1 MKTKLV
7 LWGSSANNEKVLIAM
22 ELRPDANKVDIFT
35 FPKAVATEEF
45 TTKMMEEWRSG
56 GEVEF
61 PEGHTHIERELA
73 VADSI
78 LPDDLKV
85 DRTELIQRAQTE
97 WHFLVLSTKLNQ
109 VYRTELDEFKDKVQQ
124 MTNYDGSMW
133 DSLKGFWDKVQGQV
147 QERNLFREHADL
159 LRDGINDLFGKL
171 KDMRTA
177 LNNEFET
184 KSVEAHSKFMAIL
197 DSVEERIKTS
207 AKSPSIFEDLKQMQT
222 DYRTAPM
229 TREHRNQVW
238 ERLDGAFKMAKGE
251 KPGGTTSGADFTSA
265 SARIQNRLEG
275 LNAAIAKMETST
287 NRDKE
292 ELDFQQKKIATTDGQ
307 LEAQIRQAKLR
318 MIQERYDSK
327 KVKLDEMLATRIEV
341 EKSLAA
347 AQEKDAK
354 RGIKPQ
360 EVAPVKQAVA
370 TAPET
375 IEIPAEVLAA
385 VAAAAPVVEEVAET
399 PAAVVEETPAV
410 EEVAAAVVE
419 EAPAVEE
426 VVAVAEEAAEVVEA
440 VAETV
445 VAEAPATES
454 FTETIEHIMEDTV
467 DTVKAVAE
475 VAAEKVEAFIES
487 LTDDKNA

>member
-7 LWGSSANNEKVLIAM
+7 LWGSDANNEKVLIAL

-35 FPKAVATEEF
+35 FPKATIATEEF
-45 TTKMMEEWRSG
+45 TTKMMEDWRNG
-56 GEVEF
+56 TAVDF

-85 DRTELIQRAQTE
+85 DRSELIQRAQTE

-109 VYRTELDEFKDKVQQ
+109 VYRTELDEMKEKVAALS
-124 MTNYDGSMW
+124 NYDGGMW

-159 LRDGINDLFGKL
+159 LRDGINDLFLKL

-177 LNNEFET
+177 LNNEFEV
-184 KSVEAHSKFMAIL
+184 KSVEAHSKFMAVL
-197 DSVEERIKTS
+197 DGVEERIKTNP
-207 AKSPSIFEDLKQMQT
+207 KTPSIFEELKQMQA
-222 DYRTAPM
+222 DYRTATM

-238 ERLDGAFKMAKGE
+238 ERLDATFKMAKGE
-251 KPGGTTSGADFTSA
+251 RPGAPQSGGDFTSA
-265 SARIQNRLEG
+265 SGRIQNRLDG
-275 LNAAIAKMETST
+275 LNAAIDKMQTST

-292 ELDFQQKKIATTDGQ
+292 ELDFQQKKIATSDGQ

-318 MIQERYDSK
+318 MVEERYVSK
-327 KVKLDEMLATRIEV
+327 KAKLDEMIATRVDV

-347 AQEKDAK
+347 ALEKDAK
-354 RGIKPQ
+354 RGIKPTPAAAPV
-360 EVAPVKQAVA
+360 EVAA

-375 IEIPAEVLAA
+375 IQIPAEVLAA
-385 VAAAAPVVEEVAET
+385 VA
-399 PAAVVEETPAV
+399 
-410 EEVAAAVVE
+410 
-419 EAPAVEE
+419 
-426 VVAVAEEAAEVVEA
+426 
-440 VAETV
+440 
-445 VAEAPATES
+445 EAPATETVVEAPVAEAVVEAAAPTLS
-454 FTETIEHIMEDTV
+454 ETIENVMEDTI

-475 VAAEKVEAFIES
+475 VAAEKVEDFIES
-487 LTDDKNA
+487 ITGSKEEEKEA

>member
-7 LWGSSANNEKVLIAM
+7 LWGTDANNEKVLIAM

-35 FPKAVATEEF
+35 FPQATATEEF
-45 TTKMMEEWRSG
+45 TTKMMEEWRNG
-56 GEVEF
+56 TEVAF
-61 PEGHTHIERELA
+61 PEGYRHIERELT

-85 DRTELIQRAQTE
+85 DKGDLIQRAQTE

-109 VYRTELDEFKDKVQQ
+109 VYRTELDELKEKVSKLTQ
-124 MTNYDGSMW
+124 YDGDMW
-133 DSLKGFWDKVQGQV
+133 DTLKGFWEKVQNQV

-177 LNNEFET
+177 LNSEFES
-184 KSVEAHSKFMAIL
+184 KSVEAHSKFMATL
-197 DSVEERIKTS
+197 DAIEERIKANPKS
-207 AKSPSIFEDLKQMQT
+207 ASIFEDLKQMQA
-222 DYRTAPM
+222 DYRNATM
-229 TREHRNQVW
+229 TRDHRNSVW

-251 KPGGTTSGADFTSA
+251 RAGQSAGSTGEFTSA
-265 SARIQNRLEG
+265 SARIQNRLDG

-318 MIQERYDSK
+318 MIKERYESK
-327 KVKLDEMLATRIEV
+327 KAKLDEMIATRVEV

-347 AQEKDAK
+347 ALEKEAK
-354 RGIKPQ
+354 RATK
-360 EVAPVKQAVA
+360 ESAPV
-370 TAPET
+370 E
-375 IEIPAEVLAA
+375 A
-385 VAAAAPVVEEVAET
+385 VAAATATTTEEVKET
-399 PAAVVEETPAV
+399 
-410 EEVAAAVVE
+410 
-419 EAPAVEE
+419 
-426 VVAVAEEAAEVVEA
+426 
-440 VAETV
+440 
-445 VAEAPATES
+445 VAEAVES
-454 FTETIEHIMEDTV
+454 ASEKAASLSETIEHVVEDTV

-475 VAAEKVEAFIES
+475 VAAQKVENFIES
-487 LTDDKNA
+487 LTNDDKKEDA

>member
-7 LWGSSANNEKVLIAM
+7 LWGSNANNEKVLIAL

-35 FPKAVATEEF
+35 FPQAVANEEF

-56 GEVEF
+56 TAVEF

-85 DRTELIQRAQTE
+85 DRSELIQRAQTE

-109 VYRTELDEFKDKVQQ
+109 VYRTELDELKEKVAGLS
-124 MTNYDGSMW
+124 NYDGGMW
-133 DSLKGFWDKVQGQV
+133 DTLKGFWDKVQGQV

-159 LRDGINDLFGKL
+159 LRDGINDLFLKL

-177 LNNEFET
+177 LNNEFEV
-184 KSVEAHSKFMAIL
+184 KSVEAHSKFMAVL
-197 DSVEERIKTS
+197 DGVEERIKTNP
-207 AKSPSIFEDLKQMQT
+207 KMPSIFEELKQMQA
-222 DYRTAPM
+222 DYRTATM

-238 ERLDGAFKMAKGE
+238 ERLDATFKMAKGE
-251 KPGGTTSGADFTSA
+251 RPGAPQSGGDFTSA
-265 SARIQNRLEG
+265 SGRIQNRLDG
-275 LNAAIAKMETST
+275 LNAAIDKMQIST

-292 ELDFQQKKIATTDGQ
+292 ELDFQQKKIATSDGQ

-318 MIQERYDSK
+318 MVEERYVSK
-327 KVKLDEMLATRIEV
+327 KAKLDEMIATRVDV

-347 AQEKDAK
+347 ALEKDAK
-354 RGIKPQ
+354 RGIKPTPAAAPV
-360 EVAPVKQAVA
+360 EVAA

-375 IEIPAEVLAA
+375 IQIPAEVLAA
-385 VAAAAPVVEEVAET
+385 VAEA
-399 PAAVVEETPAV
+399 PAAVEEIVET
-410 EEVAAAVVE
+410 
-419 EAPAVEE
+419 APAVE
-426 VVAVAEEAAEVVEA
+426 AA
-440 VAETV
+440 
-445 VAEAPATES
+445 APTLS
-454 FTETIEHIMEDTV
+454 ETIENVMEDTV

-475 VAAEKVEAFIES
+475 VAAEKVEEFIES
-487 LTDDKNA
+487 LTGGAKEEEKEA